1 MERPGTVLAGRYR
14 VERHVGSGGMGTVYL
29 ARDEVLDRNVA
40 VKAVH
45 AEPDSEHGRR
55 IMREAKLGAGLRHPH
70 LVTVYDVAPQEGS
83 ILLITEYVDGQ
94 TLADALRRGPFD
106 PARAL
111 EVLRAVAGAL
121 DHAHE
126 QGIVHRDVK
135 PANVLLG
142 EGGRAKLADLGIATA
157 ADATKITR
165 TGGTLG
171 TVAYMAPEQFE
182 PGPATP
188 AVDVYALAAVAF
200 EMLAGR
206 RPYPGATAFEVFER
220 LRAGGSPPDVLEAR
234 PDLPP
239 AVGDALAHGM
249 ATDPAARPATAG
261 ALVDELEAA
270 LAPEAEEEVE
280 KEVEAAPAAALPP
293 APAHDTRPMEPVRR
307 APVEEAAPIA
317 TPTPTPPPSAPR
329 DDDARRRRRRA
340 ALAPLALLGLI
351 ALVVG
356 IVLASGGEDDPAQR
370 AEQPPATTQT
380 RTQAQPPAATTAT
393 PPAAPRAPRTPVDTV
408 RAFYERA
415 AEGDLAGAWRL
426 AGPRFRGDFGN
437 SFEAFRGDLGSLRSI
452 TFRRLEQ
459 QGTAGDTATVALQT
473 VAEHTD
479 RTDRCAGTVQTVKN
493 AKGRWLVEPYGV
505 SCDSS

>member
-55 IMREAKLGAGLRHPH
+55 IMREARLGAGLRHPQ
-70 LVTVYDVAPQEGS
+70 LVTVYDVVPQEGS
-83 ILLITEYVDGQ
+83 ILLITEYVEGQ
-94 TLADALRRGPFD
+94 TLADALRRGPLD
-106 PARAL
+106 PPRAL
-111 EVLRAVAGAL
+111 QVLRAVAGAL
-121 DHAHE
+121 DHAHH

-135 PANVLLG
+135 PANVLVG

-157 ADATKITR
+157 SDATKITR

-188 AVDVYALAAVAF
+188 AADVYALTAVAF

-220 LRAGGSPPDVLEAR
+220 LRAGGSPPDVREAR

-239 AVGDALAHGM
+239 AVGEALARGM

-270 LAPEAEEEVE
+270 LAPE
-280 KEVEAAPAAALPP
+280 VEAQPVAAPPPSPPP
-293 APAHDTRPMEPVRR
+293 APDDTRQMEPV
-307 APVEEAAPIA
+307 
-317 TPTPTPPPSAPR
+317 TPRPSPPR
-329 DDDARRRRRRA
+329 DDPPRPRRRHA
-340 ALAPLALLGLI
+340 ALAPLALLGLV
-351 ALVVG
+351 AVVVA
-356 IVLASGGEDDPAQR
+356 IVLAPSGGDGEPEPAQR
-370 AEQPPATTQT
+370 ADQPATTTTEAQT
-380 RTQAQPPAATTAT
+380 QPPGPTTA
-393 PPAAPRAPRTPVDTV
+393 AAPKAPRTPVDSV

-426 AGPRFRGDFGN
+426 AGPRLRADFGN
-437 SFEAFRGDLGSLRSI
+437 SLDAFSGDLGSLRSI
-452 TFRRLEQ
+452 TFRRIEQ
-459 QGTAGDTATVALQT
+459 EGTAGETATVALET

-479 RTDRCAGTVQTVKN
+479 RTDRCSGTVQTVRN